1 MGKYR
6 TLSESNQYYLP
17 KHTYLTC
24 IHYALQYRDWKAE
37 LDANRDTRGAIRY
50 DKDKVQTSN
59 DFDST
64 SETAMRMIEIEEKC
78 HIIDECIHT
87 ACDASNLDSFV
98 RLGVCYGFTVYQLL
112 DKGMPCGKNMYY
124 SIRQRFYYELSKK
137 IKVG

>member
-59 DFDST
+59 DYDST
-64 SETAMRMIEIEEKC
+64 SETAMRMVEIEKKC
-78 HIIDECIHT
+78 RIIDECIHT

>member
-24 IHYALQYRDWKAE
+24 IHYALQYRDWRAM
-37 LDANRDTRGAIRY
+37 LDADRDTRGAIQY
-50 DKDKVQTSN
+50 DKDKIQTSN

-64 SETAMRMIEIEEKC
+64 SATAMKMIEIEEKC
-78 HIIDECIHT
+78 KMIDECIT
-87 ACDASNLDSFV
+87 IACDGSNIDRWL

-112 DKGMPCGKNMYY
+112 DDKMPCGKDLYY
-124 SIRQRFYYELSKK
+124 KIRQRFYYELSKK
-137 IKVG
+137 I

>member
-17 KHTYLTC
+17 KHTYLVC

-50 DKDKVQTSN
+50 DKDKIQTSN
-59 DFDST
+59 DYDST
-64 SETAMRMIEIEEKC
+64 SETAMRMVEIEEKC

-98 RLGVCYGFTVYQLL
+98 RLCAMGSQCISFLTRVCRAVRTCIIQSGRGFTMSYPR
-112 DKGMPCGKNMYY
+112 K
-124 SIRQRFYYELSKK
+124 
-137 IKVG
+137 